1 MSIPEEWDLS
11 GKSIVLTA
19 GSRGWAPI
27 LAEGLAEAG
36 ADLAIIGHRPEI
48 LKAASEAVEKY
59 ERRVVAITAD
69 LKDPDEARRAMQEA
83 VGFLGRIDG
92 LVNDPQVEFAKP
104 ILEIAP
110 DELDAVL
117 NRNFK
122 SVFFCCQEAGRIM
135 LEQGGGR
142 IVNLSSV
149 LGERG
154 VSNETVY
161 CASMGAVEQLT
172 RSLAL
177 EWAKNGITVNG
188 IGTAWY
194 TLEDIPLEQQ
204 QEDPLVRYLPSRR
217 LGHPREIA
225 PLLALLCSDASSYV
239 NGQTI
244 FVDGGAMTHA

>member
-1 MSIPEEWDLS
+1 MSIPEAWDLA

-19 GSRGWAPI
+19 GSRGWAPV

-36 ADLAIIGHRPEI
+36 ADLALVGHRPEI
-48 LKAASEAVEKY
+48 LRAASEAAQKY
-59 ERRVVAITAD
+59 ERRVVEVAAD
-69 LKDPDEARRAMQEA
+69 LKDPDEARRAIREA
-83 VGFLGRIDG
+83 VAFLGRVDA

-104 ILEIAP
+104 VLEITP
-110 DELDAVL
+110 GELDAVL
-117 NRNFK
+117 DRNFK
-122 SVFFCCQEAGRIM
+122 SVFYCCQEAGRIM

-142 IVNLSSV
+142 IVNISSV
-149 LGERG
+149 LAERG
-154 VSNETVY
+154 VANESVY

-177 EWAKNGITVNG
+177 EWARSGITVNG

-194 TLEDIPLEQQ
+194 TLEDVPLEQQ
-204 QEDPLVRYLPSRR
+204 REDPLVRYLPSRR
-217 LGHPREIA
+217 LGHPREIVA
-225 PLLALLCSDASSYV
+225 LLALLCSDGSSYV

>member
-1 MSIPEEWDLS
+1 MPIPEEWNLS
-11 GKSIVLTA
+11 GKSIVLTT

-36 ADLAIIGHRPEI
+36 ADLAIIGHRPEV
-48 LKAASEAVEKY
+48 LRSASEAVEKY
-59 ERRVVAITAD
+59 ERRVVTIPAD
-69 LKDPDEARRAMQEA
+69 LKDPQEARRAIQEA
-83 VGFLGRIDG
+83 LRFLGKVDA

-104 ILEIAP
+104 VLEITP
-110 DELDAVL
+110 EELDAVL
-117 NRNFK
+117 GRNVK

-135 LEQGGGR
+135 MEQGGGR

-149 LGERG
+149 LAERG

-177 EWAKNGITVNG
+177 EWAKSGITVNG

-194 TLEDIPLEQQ
+194 TLEDIPVEQQ

-217 LGHPREIA
+217 LGHPREIV
-225 PLLALLCSDASSYV
+225 PLLVLLCSDASSYV

>member
-1 MSIPEEWDLS
+1 MSIPTEWDLS
-11 GKSIVLTA
+11 GKCIVLTT

-36 ADLAIIGHRPEI
+36 ADLAIIGHRPEV
-48 LKAASEAVEKY
+48 LSLAAEAVQKY
-59 ERRVVAITAD
+59 ERRVVTIPAD
-69 LKDPDEARRAMQEA
+69 LKEREEAQRAIQEA
-83 VGFLGRIDG
+83 IAFLGRIDA

-104 ILEIAP
+104 ILEVTP
-110 DELDAVL
+110 EEVDAVFG
-117 NRNFK
+117 RNVK
-122 SVFFCCQEAGRIM
+122 SVLYCCQEAGKAM

-154 VSNETVY
+154 LSNESVY
-161 CASMGAVEQLT
+161 CASMAAVEQLT
-172 RSLAL
+172 RALSL
-177 EWAKNGITVNG
+177 EWAKSGITVNG

-194 TLEDIPLEQQ
+194 TTEDIPVEQQ

-217 LGHPREIA
+217 LGHPREIV
-225 PLLALLCSDASSYV
+225 PLLALLCSDGSSYV